1 MIVEPHKSAQPR
13 PKKFKMSK
21 KISQII
27 FFSIIFFSSLFVIF
41 LVLWY
46 TETKPYYQNTNDVDT
61 RWKPSYVNEKLPPIN
76 RRLNHIPEARQRE
89 VFGVICLLWAM
100 LEETNEY
107 KYADLGDKSFMEDA
121 VIKIWAE
128 EQYDI
133 SYMNAADIW
142 SKGDF
147 LEWDT
152 GPLKNRY

>member
-1 MIVEPHKSAQPR
+1 
-13 PKKFKMSK
+13 
-21 KISQII
+21 
-27 FFSIIFFSSLFVIF
+27 
-41 LVLWY
+41 
-46 TETKPYYQNTNDVDT
+46 
-61 RWKPSYVNEKLPPIN
+61 
-76 RRLNHIPEARQRE
+76 
-89 VFGVICLLWAM
+89 M